1 MKSFTDESLPICER
15 DLEDENVVILA
26 NRKYVPSARAYMNF
40 CYLFQVYI
48 KSLLYDVVKWRVE
61 YFNSTILCSS
71 DNGRYVP
78 LAVEP
83 LQFHYSKT
91 HRIYFLG
98 LLFLQPEIPH
108 NIFIH
113 LLPAS
118 EKRFRTAL
126 IYARSV
132 FGIGLGPFPAL
143 PFLIF

>member
-1 MKSFTDESLPICER
+1 
-15 DLEDENVVILA
+15 
-26 NRKYVPSARAYMNF
+26 
-40 CYLFQVYI
+40 
-48 KSLLYDVVKWRVE
+48 
-61 YFNSTILCSS
+61 
-71 DNGRYVP
+71 
-78 LAVEP
+78 

-143 PFLIF
+143 PFLIFWFRLILPLDDEPICPYRIQSTIIRLPT